1 MITQFNGLLW
11 FILMLLP
18 LVFLQRLL
26 HREIQAVIL
35 ISTRNPPLTVGIF
48 SILFFPG
55 VFLHELSHYLMAKL
69 LGVRTGGF
77 SVIPHSTPEGRLQL
91 GFVETE
97 RTDPIRDSL
106 IGVAPLMVG
115 SLLVAYA
122 GMNRMQLY
130 TLWDVLRA
138 GQIEL
143 FWLGLSYLPQ
153 VRDFPLWFYLAFT
166 VSSTMM
172 PSESDRHAWAPL
184 GLWVGILLGLAV
196 LAGAGPWMLERLAP
210 PLNEFLRSVAILFGL
225 SAALH
230 ALMILPFLLIHR
242 ILTRL
247 TGMDVR

>member
-1 MITQFNGLLW
+1 
-11 FILMLLP
+11 MLLP
-18 LVFLQRLL
+18 LVVLQRLL

-35 ISTRNPPLTVGIF
+35 ISTRNPSLTVGLF

-55 VFLHELSHYLMAKL
+55 VFLHELSHFVMAKV

-77 SVIPHSTPEGRLQL
+77 SVIPHSTQEGRLQL

-97 RTDPIRDSL
+97 RSDPVRDSL
-106 IGVAPLMVG
+106 IGIAPLIAG
-115 SLLVAYA
+115 SLLVAYT
-122 GMNRMQLY
+122 GINRLHLH
-130 TLWDVLRA
+130 TLWDVFRN
-138 GQIEL
+138 GQFEL
-143 FWLGLSYLPQ
+143 FWLGLSYLPK
-153 VRDFPLWFYLAFT
+153 VKDFPIWFYLAFT

-184 GLWVGILLGLAV
+184 GLWVGILIGLAV
-196 LAGAGPWMLERLAP
+196 LTGAGPWMLENLAP

-230 ALMILPFLLIHR
+230 ALIVVPFMLFHR

-247 TGMDVR
+247 TGLDAR